1 MIMELVNF
9 ATSKNLKVKSTMFLH
24 REILNILGHLQ
35 TGKPIII
42 LTIFWQTDRLETY
55 NYIDHILADRQTGKP
70 IIILTIFWQTDR
82 LENP

>member
-1 MIMELVNF
+1 
-9 ATSKNLKVKSTMFLH
+9 
-24 REILNILGHLQ
+24 
-35 TGKPIII
+35 

-55 NYIDHILADRQTGKP
+55 NYIDHILADRQTDWKTHNYIDHILADRQTGNP